1 MKLLAEYFKKNLAEE
16 LNAGKV
22 VVVSPDAGG
31 VARARRFAVML
42 DVDIAIVDKR
52 RSYDV
57 ANVSEVMDIVGNI
70 KDRTAI
76 LVDDIIDTAGT
87 ICHAAHGLIERG
99 CEKVYACATHAVLS
113 GPAMERIN
121 KSKIEKLVFTD
132 TIPIPE
138 EKKSAKIL
146 QLSIA
151 PLFAEAIKRVHLEEP
166 ISDMF
171 D

>member
-1 MKLLAEYFKKNLAEE
+1 M
-16 LNAGKV
+16 
-22 VVVSPDAGG
+22 
-31 VARARRFAVML
+31 
-42 DVDIAIVDKR
+42 
-52 RSYDV
+52 
-57 ANVSEVMDIVGNI
+57 
-70 KDRTAI
+70 
-76 LVDDIIDTAGT
+76 
-87 ICHAAHGLIERG
+87 
-99 CEKVYACATHAVLS
+99 LS